1 MIGTRDSTAASGG
14 GQRQR
19 QEGQLFLARISAK
32 TEEIHTVWCDGVAC
46 LNGCIAWCR
55 LRRKISS
62 ALKIK
67 IEQLHTVCPCS
78 LGGVPSKSNNLGK
91 LVSRMRGGEGWIDLK
106 LSSLLKVDE
115 ERRERES
122 SLADTQQPCVSVEE

>member
-19 QEGQLFLARISAK
+19 QAGQLFLARISAK

-67 IEQLHTVCPCS
+67 IEQLHS
-78 LGGVPSKSNNLGK
+78 LSLFPRWCAVQVQQLGK
-91 LVSRMRGGEGWIDLK
+91 IGFADERG
-106 LSSLLKVDE
+106 
-115 ERRERES
+115 RRLDRFETFFP
-122 SLADTQQPCVSVEE
+122 AQG